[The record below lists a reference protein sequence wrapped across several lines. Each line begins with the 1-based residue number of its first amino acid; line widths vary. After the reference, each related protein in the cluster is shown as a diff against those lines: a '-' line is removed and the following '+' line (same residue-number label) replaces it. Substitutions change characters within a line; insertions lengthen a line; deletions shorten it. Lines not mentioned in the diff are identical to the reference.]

1 MTLQMVV
8 VLILITIMLVLLI
21 FEVARPGLIL
31 FGVLVTLML
40 LRIITPKEALNGF
53 SNEGMITIALLFIV
67 AASIQKSGFVDD
79 LMKKWIEK
87 SKTTIGTKIRFFVP
101 LAILSAFLNNTPI
114 VMTFMPVIKNWC
126 EQKGISPSKY
136 LIPLSYVT
144 ILGGTI
150 TLIGTS
156 TNMVVH
162 GMLLDYGYDGFS
174 IFSFTAIG
182 IPITIVG
189 MIYVFT
195 IGERLLPSHQGIKQQ
210 VSEHI
215 KEYIAEIHVEAEFP
229 YIHKTVVEAGFF
241 KLDGL
246 YLIAIIRDDGRISSV
261 TPSTKIELYDRLMF
275 TGKIGDLANL
285 QKQEGLR
292 LKTGA
297 DFDLDDL
304 KNNRTHLV
312 EAVISHQSSL
322 SFKTIKQLKF
332 RSKYDAGVIAVHRNN
347 EHIRN
352 KIGDIILKPGDSL
365 LLLTSSNFIEKYR
378 QSNDFYIISKVDTP
392 NTIKNSTLKG
402 IASLGLLLT
411 MIVLVTFNVF
421 SMLEAMALATLL
433 LFITKLVN
441 ISDVKKNMDFQVLF
455 VIACSLGIGSAMTK
469 TGLAEW
475 IATNIIHITKGEGI
489 LLVLVLIYVLTNIF
503 TEVIT
508 NSAAAALMLPIAL
521 EISQVLDVDPIGLAL
536 LVAIAAS
543 ASFMTPIGYQTNLI
557 VYGPG
562 GYKFFDYVKIG
573 APLSILVMITS
584 ITVIYSFWF

>member
-8 VLILITIMLVLLI
+8 VLILITMMLLLLI

-40 LRIITPKEALNGF
+40 LGIITPKDALNGF

-79 LMKKWIEK
+79 LMKRWIEK

-101 LAILSAFLNNTPI
+101 LALLSAFLNNTPI

-156 TNMVVH
+156 TNIVVH
-162 GMLLDYGYDGFS
+162 GMLLDYGYEGFS
-174 IFSFTAIG
+174 IFTFTAVG
-182 IPITIVG
+182 VPITIVG
-189 MIYVFT
+189 MIYIFT
-195 IGERLLPSHQGIKQQ
+195 IGERLLPNHQGIKQQ

-229 YIHKTVVEAGFF
+229 YIHKTVVDAGFF

-261 TPSTKIELYDRLMF
+261 TPSTKIELNDRLMF
-275 TGKIGDLANL
+275 TGKIDDLANL
-285 QKQEGLR
+285 QKQAGLR

-304 KNNRTHLV
+304 KNKRTHLV
-312 EAVISHQSSL
+312 EAVISHQSFL

-347 EHIRN
+347 ERIRN
-352 KIGDIILKPGDSL
+352 KIGNIILKPGDSL
-365 LLLTSSNFIEKYR
+365 LLLTNSNFIEKYR

-411 MIVLVTFNVF
+411 MIVLVTLNIF
-421 SMLEAMALATLL
+421 SMLEAMALATLI
-433 LFITKLVN
+433 LFITKLVT
-441 ISDVKKNMDFQVLF
+441 IDDVKKSMDFQVLF

-475 IATNIIHITKGEGI
+475 IATNIIDITKGEGI
-489 LLVLVLIYVLTNIF
+489 LLVLVFIYILTNVF

-521 EISQVLDVDPIGLAL
+521 EISHVLDVDPIGLAL

-573 APLSILVMITS
+573 APLSALVMITS
-584 ITVIYSFWF
+584 ITVIYSIWF

>member
-8 VLILITIMLVLLI
+8 VLILITMMLLLLI

-40 LRIITPKEALNGF
+40 LGIITPKDALNGF

-79 LMKKWIEK
+79 LMKRWIEK

-101 LAILSAFLNNTPI
+101 LALLSAFLNNTPI

-156 TNMVVH
+156 TNIVVH
-162 GMLLDYGYDGFS
+162 GMLLDYGYEGFS
-174 IFSFTAIG
+174 IFTFTAVG
-182 IPITIVG
+182 VPITIVG
-189 MIYVFT
+189 MIYIFT
-195 IGERLLPSHQGIKQQ
+195 IGERLLPNHQGIKQQ

-229 YIHKTVVEAGFF
+229 YIHKTVVDAGFF

-261 TPSTKIELYDRLMF
+261 TPSTKIELNDRLMF
-275 TGKIGDLANL
+275 TGKIDDLANL
-285 QKQEGLR
+285 QKQAGLR

-304 KNNRTHLV
+304 KNKRTYLV
-312 EAVISHQSSL
+312 EAVISHQSFL

-347 EHIRN
+347 ERIRN
-352 KIGDIILKPGDSL
+352 KIGNIILKPGDSL
-365 LLLTSSNFIEKYR
+365 LLLTNSNFIEKYR

-411 MIVLVTFNVF
+411 MIVLVTLNIF
-421 SMLEAMALATLL
+421 SMLEAMALATLI
-433 LFITKLVN
+433 LFITKLVT
-441 ISDVKKNMDFQVLF
+441 IDDVKKSMDFQVLF

-475 IATNIIHITKGEGI
+475 IATNIIDITKGEGI
-489 LLVLVLIYVLTNIF
+489 LLVLVFIYILTNVF

-521 EISQVLDVDPIGLAL
+521 EISHVLDVDPIGLAL

-573 APLSILVMITS
+573 APLSALVMITS
-584 ITVIYSFWF
+584 ITVIYSIWF